1 MQVRETLYK
10 GIQFRSRLE
19 ARWAVFFDALGLKWE
34 YEPEGYRMDD
44 GTCYLPDFYVHDIK
58 GHVGKTPHGDG
69 IFVEVKGELGEADK
83 NKLNR
88 FQYPIY
94 VVGNLPKS
102 QNPWTDVTIEFEKQ
116 PRYMFSEYTVDG
128 TEEDLWFGKKG
139 NQVYLLRYSEFKK
152 NAEIDVCRNARDA
165 AINKKFE
172 FQDDYR
178 KLYREDEAFKS
189 YNSENYQA
197 RSKSLK
203 QDLEDAIRNIEE
215 NYSRPKNSPYA
226 RKEKKDQVRMP
237 LNMFRGIFL
246 GMPGIREHR
255 LENRIIYNMIE
266 DIPVTSSL
274 VTGFDRDR
282 KCRYVEY
289 HYYED
294 GGSIFNYYSD
304 KREILYIPTFD
315 TEDFFNV
322 ESALNTAVKWMKK
335 ELYAYPASAEIRKA
349 LDEEENKAREKVRI
363 DINRARVAKE
373 DEDMFIAMNNPYS
386 VGDLIDAIH
395 KELDNEEN
403 DFKYLDNLKTFAL
416 KEDRNEGEK
425 FGVGEFI
432 IDRNGDNIFMQMR
445 RSYRGHTASGRYY
458 EKNDGRKLFT
468 LEPFT
473 LFPDNGVYHA
483 MERNNLMGEFKR
495 LITLAMER
503 LEKKEV

>member
-58 GHVGKTPHGDG
+58 GHVGKAPHGDG

-139 NQVYLLRYSEFKK
+139 NQVYLLRYSEFKR
-152 NAEIDVCRNARDA
+152 NAEIDVCKNARDA

-172 FQDDYR
+172 YQNNKGTFGDGIGGTGNTRANRSCRTNGGGVFDSFFR
-178 KLYREDEAFKS
+178 SMGLSPDGEISRPGWMERSKERIPLNTFKS
-189 YNSENYQA
+189 
-197 RSKSLK
+197 
-203 QDLEDAIRNIEE
+203 
-215 NYSRPKNSPYA
+215 
-226 RKEKKDQVRMP
+226 M
-237 LNMFRGIFL
+237 FL

-255 LENRIIYNMIE
+255 LEDRIQFNMTE
-266 DIPVTSSL
+266 DIPVASSL
-274 VTGFDRDR
+274 VSSLDRDR
-282 KCRYVEY
+282 VCFSVEY
-289 HYYED
+289 HYLED
-294 GGSIFNYYSD
+294 NGSVFNQYFE
-304 KREILYIPTFD
+304 KREILYVPFSGREEQFVI
-315 TEDFFNV
+315 
-322 ESALNTAVKWMKK
+322 ESAIKTAIKCMKK
-335 ELYAYPASAEIRKA
+335 EMSCYPADAQTRKR
-349 LDEEENKAREKVRI
+349 LDEEENKEREKVRL
-363 DINRARVAKE
+363 DINRARLAKE
-373 DEDMFIAMNNPYS
+373 DEDMYIAMNNPYS
-386 VGDLIDAIH
+386 IG
-395 KELDNEEN
+395 ELMEAMRAELNNEEN
-403 DFKYLDNLKTFAL
+403 SFKYADYLRTFAL
-416 KEDRNEGEK
+416 KDDRNEDEK
-425 FGVGEFI
+425 FGVGEFF
-432 IDRNGDNIFMQMR
+432 IDRAEDIVIMQMR
-445 RSYRGHTASGRYY
+445 RTYRGHSASGRYY
-458 EKNDGRKLFT
+458 DKFDGRKLFT
-468 LEPFT
+468 IDATT
-473 LFPDNGVYHA
+473 LSPGDNMQHSR
-483 MERNNLMGEFKR
+483 ERNNLMGEFKR